1 MKRIM
6 ACILCLVMV
15 LSLVGCDGKTRDDVE
30 GGSGG
35 EKLDTIPLTLLG
47 QAANQ
52 KDLNVI
58 RDLLTQ
64 QGFDVT
70 INMQPD
76 RGAYMS
82 QIDAGNYDIT
92 FTGWASISGN
102 GD

>member
-15 LSLVGCDGKTRDDVE
+15 LSLVGCDVKTRDDVE

-35 EKLDTIPLTLLG
+35 EKLETIPLTLLG

-58 RDLLTQ
+58 RDLLTHHLHRLGIHQ
-64 QGFDVT
+64 RQRRLRHPRNFP
-70 INMQPD
+70 QH
-76 RGAYMS
+76 R
-82 QIDAGNYDIT
+82 
-92 FTGWASISGN
+92 
-102 GD
+102 